1 MYGKQ
6 KPSVEPLESPRN
18 GERHTHPAFGVISV
32 AKGTAGQGGIVLFGS
47 DLNHR
52 SVLTVTVSTA
62 TLDRHLN
69 RDWLH
74 SETDVIQFQMSE
86 AQWASFVSAQGGAA
100 IPITF
105 ERRPADDAPTQLIPQ
120 IEKHETLIETFERE
134 VREKCEGYIATATEL
149 ADRLKQCSEEGK
161 MNKGTM
167 KELLAMATKLSVGM
181 PNSMGFV
188 QKQMREAM
196 EKNVTAG
203 KIEMEA
209 FVDDLAK
216 RKGLEALREQAPT
229 LIEQARK
236 PDAQTE

>member
-1 MYGKQ
+1 MYEKQ
-6 KPSVEPLESPRN
+6 KPTVEPLESPRN

-32 AKGTAGQGGIVLFGS
+32 SKGTASHGGAVLFGS

-52 SVLTVTVSTA
+52 SVLTVSVSTA
-62 TLDRHLN
+62 SLDRHLN
-69 RDWLH
+69 RDWVH
-74 SETDVIQFQMSE
+74 SEREVVQFHMSE
-86 AQWASFVSAQGGAA
+86 AQWASFVSSQGGLG

-105 ERRPADDAPTQLIPQ
+105 AHRPVDDAPLQFIPQ
-120 IEKHETLIETFERE
+120 IEKPETLIETFERE
-134 VREKCEGYIATATEL
+134 IREKCEGYIAAAAEL
-149 ADRLKQCSEEGK
+149 AERLQQCSEEGK
-161 MNKGTM
+161 MSKATM
-167 KELLAMATKLSVGM
+167 KELLGLATKLSVGM

-203 KIEMEA
+203 KIEIEA

-229 LIEQARK
+229 LIEQPRK